1 MTLAENSMLNNLSR
15 PPVNASGEYC
25 LEIIVTVDVKVES
38 VEVLLFTLY
47 LDGVFQDVFSLTII
61 DNDCKNNKA

>member
-1 MTLAENSMLNNLSR
+1 MLSNVSL
-15 PPVNASGEYC
+15 PPVNTSGEYC
-25 LEIIVTVDVKVES
+25 LEITVTDDVRVES